1 VKSALAM
8 NDEVIVAFGLFV
20 ARAMGVD
27 SPRSGVLDATA
38 ACA

>member
-1 VKSALAM
+1 MKTALGM
-8 NDEVIVAFGLFV
+8 NDEVIVVFGLFD

-38 ACA
+38 AFA